1 MRIQTFVITL
11 AGVLLA
17 SLPSIAQPTPSA
29 PACQTPQH
37 GSDNNKEKFESARIA
52 FFTSRMDLTPE
63 EAGKFWPVYNEYNK
77 AVSEARKTSRAK
89 FRQIRKMAEEGT
101 ASEATVKQMLM
112 EYVDCCKK
120 DDELERIYLDEFLK
134 ILPAGKV
141 ALMFIAEEEFR
152 TKMIQMWKQ
161 PGTEK
166 DKPGPDGKK
175 PCVEPVSPAPLSR
188 PDAQ

>member
-1 MRIQTFVITL
+1 MRIRIFVITL
-11 AGVLLA
+11 AGVLLL
-17 SLPSIAQPTPSA
+17 SLPSIAQPSPAA
-29 PACQTPQH
+29 PAPGSSQP
-37 GSDNNKEKFESARIA
+37 GSDNNKDKFESARIA

-77 AVSEARKTSRAK
+77 AVSEARKTGRAK
-89 FRQIRKMAEEGT
+89 FRQIRKLTDEGT

-152 TKMIQMWKQ
+152 AKMIQMWKH

-166 DKPGPDGKK
+166 TGPDGKK
-175 PCVEPVSPAPLSR
+175 DCTDPASRTPVSKPA
-188 PDAQ
+188 AQ